1 MVLEIISIITS
12 VISLGVSLF
21 AFRESSITRKSQK
34 QPLLVL
40 ESAFAELVI
49 KNIGNAPAF
58 NITVLAKNISMDN
71 EPRVF
76 DMQWAYSYVLPGET
90 TSQSAPIPVGDF
102 EMLEVTIK
110 YVSIYKEKHQVI
122 YEVQQNLRGE
132 GRATQLKKT
141 SII

>member
-1 MVLEIISIITS
+1 MVLEIISIIIS

-40 ESAFAELVI
+40 ESAFDELVI

-58 NITVLAKNISMDN
+58 NITVLAKNISMDK

-132 GRATQLKKT
+132 GRTIQLKKT